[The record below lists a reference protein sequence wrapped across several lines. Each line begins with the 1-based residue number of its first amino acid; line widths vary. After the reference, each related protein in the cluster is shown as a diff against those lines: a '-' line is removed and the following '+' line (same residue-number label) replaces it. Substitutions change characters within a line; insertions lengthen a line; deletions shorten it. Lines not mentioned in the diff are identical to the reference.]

1 MPSSGVRSVRGRV
14 GGNSPRDENK
24 PLEEGRAMKWNEIE
38 ELCRLA
44 ELAEENA
51 MVELEQLGFLAWEP
65 NPPEFEESEDGL
77 ERAWREVWE
86 VTL

>member
-1 MPSSGVRSVRGRV
+1 
-14 GGNSPRDENK
+14 
-24 PLEEGRAMKWNEIE
+24 MKWNEIE

-51 MVELEQLGFLAWEP
+51 LAELDAFGFVAWEP
-65 NPPEFEESEDGL
+65 NPPEYGEQEDGL
-77 ERAWREVWE
+77 EQAWREVWE